1 MSTDYEKDAQ
11 WLKTVRKEVK
21 VEKQQ
26 DLVITVEH
34 MKFALAK
41 TPNWKSPGP
50 DMVPG
55 YWLKNF
61 SSLHERIAHQLND
74 CLRQGNVPPWMTQGR
89 TVLIRKVI
97 IGR

>member
-34 MKFALAK
+34 VKFALAK
-41 TPNWKSPGP
+41 TPKGLFNNY
-50 DMVPG
+50 VT
-55 YWLKNF
+55 
-61 SSLHERIAHQLND
+61 LN
-74 CLRQGNVPPWMTQGR
+74 LGF
-89 TVLIRKVI
+89 
-97 IGR
+97 